1 MAHDDGFLNVDLE
14 IGASSRAKLAPL
26 VQELQG
32 ILFELFQGRIGR
44 LYRAHYEILGCGPA
58 GASATIHE
66 LSSVIEGLGGAG
78 RRAWN
83 AAERREFNVGVEL
96 RRGQRAVELAIDA
109 DAVRRVAALG
119 GRVAFTAYQEAAMPK
134 ATMSKATKSRSAGP
148 GRRAKT

>member
-26 VQELQG
+26 LDELQG
-32 ILFELFQGRIGR
+32 SLFELFQGRIGR
-44 LYRAHYEILGCGPA
+44 LHRVHYEISGCGPPD
-58 GASATIHE
+58 ASATIHE
-66 LSSVIEGLGGAG
+66 LSSVIEGMSGAG

-83 AAERREFNVGVEL
+83 AAELRDFNVGVEL

-119 GRVAFTAYQEAAMPK
+119 GRVAFTAYQEAAMAK
-134 ATMSKATKSRSAGP
+134 AKKTRSA
-148 GRRAKT
+148 RRARRAMK